1 MLFRSIVAGLIGSQ
15 AGQTIREIYGNEGEY
30 FVGGEGYA
38 GQESED
44 TIIDYNTPPGQI
56 GVSGLDKFE
65 AYWEESRKR
74 IREGKCQPG
83 LWLQWKIEEINYKN
97 LRLLNKFLTERGK
110 IIPRRVT
117 NVSVK
122 KQRALTDAI
131 KMARHLALIS
141 PIAKEMN
148 SN

>member
-1 MLFRSIVAGLIGSQ
+1 MADNRKFKNNNSNTGGVTEDGFLRISLVNQGV
-15 AGQTIREIYGNEGEY
+15 
-30 FVGGEGYA
+30 FVR
-38 GQESED
+38 
-44 TIIDYNTPPGQI
+44 
-56 GVSGLDKFE
+56 
-65 AYWEESRKR
+65 RKKVCPLKN
-74 IREGKCQPG
+74 IS
-83 LWLQWKIEEINYKN
+83 IEEINYKN

>member
-1 MLFRSIVAGLIGSQ
+1 
-15 AGQTIREIYGNEGEY
+15 
-30 FVGGEGYA
+30 
-38 GQESED
+38 
-44 TIIDYNTPPGQI
+44 
-56 GVSGLDKFE
+56 
-65 AYWEESRKR
+65 
-74 IREGKCQPG
+74 
-83 LWLQWKIEEINYKN
+83 
-97 LRLLNKFLTERGK
+97 LNKFLTERGK

>member
-1 MLFRSIVAGLIGSQ
+1 MADNKKFKNNNNTGGV
-15 AGQTIREIYGNEGEY
+15 TEEGFLRISLVNQGV
-30 FVGGEGYA
+30 FVR
-38 GQESED
+38 
-44 TIIDYNTPPGQI
+44 
-56 GVSGLDKFE
+56 
-65 AYWEESRKR
+65 RKKVCPLKA
-74 IREGKCQPG
+74 IS
-83 LWLQWKIEEINYKN
+83 IEEINYKN

-141 PIAKEMN
+141 PVAKEVN